1 MKRLIALAAALLL
14 VQCAKPRPAV
24 PAEQKKLVDDAQERM
39 SLLDLTRGTAVVT
52 RSGEALLEVSA
63 LRAIDG
69 DPGSFW
75 MTPPHEL
82 PQSMVV
88 ALPARSRIEQV
99 GIRTVAGGGFT
110 AKHVLFESSTEGRQF
125 TPLTTI
131 TSADSNDAQW
141 FSVTPSEAT
150 HLRVTMVN
158 SPLPDHD
165 VRLYSILARGAEL
178 EPPHP
183 GDITGCWIVNGRNAR
198 FARRG
203 ARVIGILEMG
213 RQPIRFDGGF
223 DGRIYRLNW
232 IRGNDYGMALIS
244 VAPDGQHL
252 SGIEWHEE
260 AIPMFF
266 GDSWFGERQTCATSI
281 ADSGEV
287 MAALLR
293 RTGRFSLYSV
303 DVQLLR
309 RFIPEVRFVAHE
321 FRQPTTERNRE
332 FSQRALDALRRQ
344 LERAGVN
351 LNGVTF
357 VAQGSD
363 APRQEP
369 VTEAMRA
376 LYSSVDVEIRR

>member
-1 MKRLIALAAALLL
+1 MKRLITLVAALLL
-14 VQCAKPRPAV
+14 VQCAKSRPAA
-24 PAEQKKLVDDAQERM
+24 PAEQKKLVDDTHERM
-39 SLLDLTRGTAVVT
+39 SLLDLTRGTAVLT
-52 RSGEALLEVSA
+52 RSGEAMLDLSA
-63 LRAIDG
+63 LRAIDS

-75 MTPPHEL
+75 MTPPGDL

-88 ALPARSRIEQV
+88 ALPARSRVEQV

-110 AKHVLFESSTEGRQF
+110 AKHVVFESSTDGRRF
-125 TPLTTI
+125 APLITI
-131 TSADSNDAQW
+131 TSADSSDGQW
-141 FSVTPSEAT
+141 FPVTPTETT
-150 HLRVTMVN
+150 HLRVTMVD
-158 SPLPDHD
+158 SPQPDHD
-165 VRLYSILARGAEL
+165 VRLYSLLARGVEL
-178 EPPHP
+178 EPPRP

-232 IRGNDYGMALIS
+232 IRGNDYGMALIT
-244 VAPDGQHL
+244 VAPGGQRL

-287 MAALLR
+287 MAGLLR
-293 RTGRFSLYSV
+293 RTGRFPLYSV

-309 RFIPEVRFVAHE
+309 RFIPGARLVAHE
-321 FRQPTTERNRE
+321 FRQPTAERNHEFAQRE
-332 FSQRALDALRRQ
+332 LDTLRQQ

-351 LNGVTF
+351 LNGVEF
-357 VAQGSD
+357 VAQGSA

-369 VTEAMRA
+369 VTEAMRV
-376 LYSSVDVEIRR
+376 LYSSIDVEIRR